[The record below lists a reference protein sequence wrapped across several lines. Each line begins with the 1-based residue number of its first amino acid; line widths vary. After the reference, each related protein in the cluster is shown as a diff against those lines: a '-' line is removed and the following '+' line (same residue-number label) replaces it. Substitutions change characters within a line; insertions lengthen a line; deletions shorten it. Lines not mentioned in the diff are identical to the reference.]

1 MYVSDDQLT
10 ALRKLYRRTILA
22 DAGASLSTVVLM
34 ILLFATRIVS
44 PNPVGLAITV
54 TLVAVL
60 ASAEYIL
67 ERLLFKRGL
76 NAAVVTLVCLLAT
89 LILGG
94 LLLGASLSGLVGF
107 FFFRPLIPLVALL
120 RDRARLADGNP
131 CEAIGRVK
139 QGSRRV
145 VFSGLEALDTVL
157 LFEDEVTHEKHLLR
171 AQSLSSRHRY
181 RVYFLPHSGLSVGEI
196 IPDEAQF
203 DPFGNPIGNPIGNP
217 VGTADAQDADTAGDA
232 PSPKP
237 SHSIDPH
244 SPERQKAARYAACKK
259 ICNLLTVI
267 LFAFAFLSG
276 IAAQEGDG
284 TSIPLLFLPLLVA
297 CILLG
302 TFCKNQE
309 LKLRCTHR
317 TTAICVD
324 TVRRRSGKTSHRHP
338 IVEFEVDGKTYTAEL
353 SVTCSRDVVGQ
364 IYTIEYDPL
373 EPSVVRGGWQDE
385 S

>member
-1 MYVSDDQLT
+1 MYVSDEQLT

-34 ILLFATRIVS
+34 ILLFATGIVS

-54 TLVAVL
+54 TLAAVL

-94 LLLGASLSGLVGF
+94 LLLGASLSGLLGF

-131 CEAIGRVK
+131 CKAIGRVK

-145 VFSGLEALDTVL
+145 VSSGLEALDTVL

-203 DPFGNPIGNPIGNP
+203 DPFGNP

-237 SHSIDPH
+237 SHSIDPN
-244 SPERQKAARYAACKK
+244 SPERQKAARYAAGKK
-259 ICNLLTVI
+259 ICNLLTVV

-324 TVRRRSGKTSHRHP
+324 TVRRRSGKSSHRHP
-338 IVEFEVDGKTYTAEL
+338 VVEFEVDGTTYTAEL
-353 SVTCSRDVVGQ
+353 SVACSRDVVGQ
-364 IYTIEYDPL
+364 LYTIEYDPL